1 MNESILPAGVA
12 DVALI
17 LAQWPALQAFY
28 LAGGTALALQR
39 GHRQSRDLDFFTQE
53 PLHSLPSLPS
63 HTEFAKHFEH
73 LEKLNEAD
81 DQVHYRLNDIFV
93 TFLAYPFEHDFPFKT
108 WRQLAIGDA
117 RDIVIQKAYTIG
129 GRAQARDYLDM
140 HEALTSNV
148 LSLKSLIEHAK
159 HIYGENFSTRLFLQQ
174 LAYTQDLPDKDAA
187 VALLTVPRTFES
199 VERDLQILV
208 RHYVQDTMTTHSVRK
223 PRGPGL

>member
-28 LAGGTALALQR
+28 LAGGTALALLKR
-39 GHRQSRDLDFFTQE
+39 ASPVSRSHLK
-53 PLHSLPSLPS
+53 PGASLP
-63 HTEFAKHFEH
+63 
-73 LEKLNEAD
+73 
-81 DQVHYRLNDIFV
+81 QVI
-93 TFLAYPFEHDFPFKT
+93 
-108 WRQLAIGDA
+108 A
-117 RDIVIQKAYTIG
+117 RVIVIQKAYTIG
-129 GRAQARDYLDM
+129 GRAQARNYLDM

-208 RHYVQDTMTTHSVRK
+208 RHYVQDTMTTHSVRR